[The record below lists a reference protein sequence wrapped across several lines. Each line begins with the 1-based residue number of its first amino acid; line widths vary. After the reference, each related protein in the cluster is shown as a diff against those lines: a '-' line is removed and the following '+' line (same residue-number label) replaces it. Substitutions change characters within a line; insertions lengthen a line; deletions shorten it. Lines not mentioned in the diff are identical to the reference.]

1 MTLSTA
7 ELAARE
13 LANVI
18 GGWRVSLGLHPDA
31 QFEREGSVVWI
42 SSALDLPFVNG
53 IITDG
58 PDVRPGVLEGA
69 VGELRARGRP
79 FVARLR
85 VGADDA
91 VAEEL
96 ARLGMREERGETL
109 PGLALHPIAFPGEA
123 ALPDGL
129 VIRRATE
136 EAGLADHYAIVVEAF
151 GLPLEIASGLM
162 PAAALAHEPLYV
174 GYVDG
179 EPAVTALTYT
189 GQGTVGIY
197 NVATREAWRR
207 RGLGTA
213 ITRHAIVDAAATGAT
228 VAILQT
234 SPAGRG
240 VYESLGFREVMRYRI
255 LFDTVGLAR
264 APDPGSASGTV
275 RA

>member
-53 IITDG
+53 IVTDG
-58 PDVRPGVLEGA
+58 PDVRPGVLERA
-69 VGELRARGRP
+69 LGELRARGRP

-85 VGADDA
+85 VGPDDG
-91 VAEEL
+91 VAQEL
-96 ARLGMREERGETL
+96 EGLGMREEGGETL
-109 PGLALHPIAFPGEA
+109 PAMALHPIAFPGVTEP
-123 ALPDGL
+123 PDGL
-129 VIRRATE
+129 VIRRVTDD
-136 EAGLADHYAIVVEAF
+136 AGLADHYAIVVEAF

-179 EPAVTALTYT
+179 EPAATALTYT
-189 GQGTVGIY
+189 GDGTVGIY

-213 ITRHAIVDAAATGAT
+213 ITRHAIVDAAAAGAT
-228 VAILQT
+228 VAILQS

-240 VYESLGFREVMRYRI
+240 VYESLGFREVMRYR
-255 LFDTVGLAR
+255 LLVDVAGVPR
-264 APDPGSASGTV
+264 VSGSG
-275 RA
+275 